1 MRKFVIGMAMAST
14 ALTAPA
20 MARDGQWYV
29 ELGGGPMIVEDVV
42 FDVDGN
48 LDDAEAGLKE
58 GYDFGGIVG
67 YDFGAFRLEAEAS
80 YRSADVEEMSAG
92 VAGIN
97 GRTPNTHGS
106 AIFQQ
111 TVPAAGN
118 LNMLSFMLN
127 GLFDFGPDDG
137 LQGFFGG
144 GIGVARV
151 DLDSTIK
158 LSGPGAIN
166 DSDTGL
172 AWQLLAGVRAPL
184 NDSWDVGLR
193 YRYFNAENVSL
204 IDVRG
209 LGFDTDVKSHSI
221 LGTLTYNFGGAEEE
235 PVVITPPPAPI
246 APPPPVR
253 PVTPPPAPV
262 TPPPPPPCNT
272 GPYIVF
278 FDFDESAITD
288 AAALTLDQA
297 VTAYAN
303 CGAANVMLAGHTD
316 RAGSVRYNIGLAE
329 RRNTSVANYLT
340 GKGVP
345 GSRISSAALGESQ
358 PRKQTP
364 DGVRE
369 QENRRVEINYGPGSG
384 M

>member
-1 MRKFVIGMAMAST
+1 MRKFVIGVAMAST
-14 ALTAPA
+14 ALTTPA
-20 MARDGQWYV
+20 MARDGQWYI
-29 ELGGGPMIVEDVV
+29 EGSGGAMIVEDVV

-48 LDDAEAGLKE
+48 PGDAEAGFTE
-58 GYDFGGIVG
+58 GYDFGAAVG

-80 YRSADVEEMSAG
+80 YRAADLEELQGGTAG
-92 VAGIN
+92 LQGGGTVGA
-97 GRTPNTHGS
+97 PNSVFRGT
-106 AIFQQ
+106 F
-111 TVPAAGN
+111 PAAGEMN
-118 LNMLSFMLN
+118 ALSFMLN

-151 DLDSTIK
+151 DINGTASLGG
-158 LSGPGAIN
+158 SGAVD

-172 AWQLLAGVRAPL
+172 AWQLLAGVRAPIS
-184 NDSWDVGLR
+184 DSWDVGLR
-193 YRYFNAENVSL
+193 YRYFNAANVDL
-204 IDVRG
+204 VDVRG
-209 LGFDTDVKSHSI
+209 LGLATDVSSHSL
-221 LGTLTYNFGGAEEE
+221 LGTITYNFGGE
-235 PVVITPPPAPI
+235 PEAPPPVPVTPPAPVPVT
-246 APPPPVR
+246 PPPPVR
-253 PVTPPPAPV
+253 PPVAPPPA
-262 TPPPPPPCNT
+262 PPPCNT

-278 FDFDESAITD
+278 FDFDQSAITAE
-288 AAALTLDQA
+288 AANTLDQA

-303 CGAANVMLAGHTD
+303 CGTASVMLAGHTD

-340 GKGVP
+340 GKGIP

-358 PRKQTP
+358 PRVPTA